1 MKKKFLE
8 EFVLLENGYMAA
20 HILFKLNEAK
30 EENFFA
36 NK

>member
-8 EFVLLENGYMAA
+8 EFVLLENGFRAA